1 MTTPVISIYSEANT
15 QEATQLMKKKDEIA
29 GILDFKDLTYR
40 NKTSA

>member
-15 QEATQLMKKKDEIA
+15 QEAAQLMKKKDEIA
-29 GILDFKDLTYR
+29 GIHAVKDLAYR